1 MATSNAI
8 PAQIGNAIGRLLS
21 AVLIAEAAVWRVA
34 KKTGLPISVIGAL
47 RWIVRALAIAFM
59 AYTSLYLLLPALL
72 VIGVGL
78 AFSKLPAGTTEL
90 FSSHVYRDG
99 TEGHGYYCEVSGR
112 RIS

>member
-1 MATSNAI
+1 MATSTSI
-8 PAQIGNAIGRLLS
+8 SAQIGHAIGHLLS
-21 AVLIAEAAVWRVA
+21 AVLFAEAAIWRVA
-34 KKTGLPISVIGAL
+34 KKAGLPAFVVGGI
-47 RWIVRALAIAFM
+47 RWTVRALAISVM

-78 AFSKLPAGTTEL
+78 VFSKLPAGTTEL

-99 TEGHGYYCEVSGR
+99 TEGHGYYCEISGR